1 MGQAKRKRE
10 QTAIEAC
17 LCGSGKEA
25 ATCCFIGGRFH
36 RKPATI
42 VLTDAGR
49 SGAIEGCYL
58 ASTGSCGEGA
68 SREHLVSQSVLKV
81 IQKEKLR
88 VQGLPWQE
96 PGIWM
101 EIGLQTL
108 TSHCLCRTHNS
119 ALSPLDS
126 TAAQFF
132 AELEKADLH
141 RSAPGRRVLISGH
154 DIERWALKT
163 LLAAGHSKS
172 LKDEDGDKLPPRFHP
187 SIDFASL
194 LSNSNAWPPG
204 AGLYFTLPKGSGFR
218 REDGVAFAALMM
230 PETQEIMGVR
240 MLIQGIQFDVL
251 AATPP
256 KLNYAGYRPSA
267 LRFKHES
274 FDNVVELFWEDLRNH
289 TEVVFE
295 FDGIGKPSSAPWI

>member
-1 MGQAKRKRE
+1 MGQAKRKRQ
-10 QTAIEAC
+10 QTTVEAC
-17 LCGSGKEA
+17 LCGSGKDA
-25 ATCCFIGGRFH
+25 GTCCFVDGRFH
-36 RKPATI
+36 RKPAAI
-42 VLTDAGR
+42 VLTDPAR
-49 SGAIEGCYL
+49 SGTVEGCYL
-58 ASTGSCGEGA
+58 GSLGSCGEKA

-126 TAAQFF
+126 AGAQFF
-132 AELEKADLH
+132 AELEKADLN
-141 RSAPGRRVLISGH
+141 RTAPGRRVLISGH

-163 LLAAGHSKS
+163 LLAATYSKS
-172 LKDEDGDKLPPRFHP
+172 LKDEDGVKLPPRFHQ
-187 SIDFASL
+187 SIDFAAL
-194 LSNSNAWPPG
+194 LSNPNSWPQG
-204 AGLYFTLPKGSGFR
+204 AGLYCTQPKGSRFR
-218 REDGVAFAALMM
+218 REDGVAFAAVTM
-230 PETQEIMGVR
+230 PESQEIMGVR
-240 MLIQGIQFDVL
+240 TLIQGIQFDVL

-267 LRFKHES
+267 LRFQHQG
-274 FDNVVELFWEDLRNH
+274 FDNVLELFWEDLRNH
-289 TEVVFE
+289 ADVVFR
-295 FDGIGKPSSAPWI
+295 FDGMDRPPAAR